1 MKTIRE
7 ILPRRVRLTYVC
19 KRCKTRYRNKKR
31 ALECDAKPIEEK
43 LFHIGDLV
51 KWREQY
57 HCDRYNKNYFPKG
70 RVARILGPML
80 PDEEYNIKWLQS
92 RLSGKH
98 VFQYEVKWICP
109 YCNDPKSNLFYS
121 PELKKT
127 KSKTR

>member
-7 ILPRRVRLTYVC
+7 VLPRRVRLTYVC
-19 KRCKTRYRNKKR
+19 KSCRTRYRNKKN
-31 ALECDAKPIEEK
+31 ALKCEAMPVEDKF
-43 LFHIGDLV
+43 FHVGDLV

-98 VFQYEVKWICP
+98 VFQYEVKWTCP
-109 YCNDPKSNLFYS
+109 YCGNSCGNLFYGM
-121 PELKKT
+121 ELKQIKNP
-127 KSKTR
+127 R